1 MSQAHPS
8 RPPPHGL
15 SSSRTHGEWR
25 LLRVTELAEL
35 LGVSRRKA
43 FSLLG
48 NAIPVVVLG
57 RRCRRVRLA
66 DVIEYIESRRS

>member
-1 MSQAHPS
+1 MTSNIRIPD
-8 RPPPHGL
+8 
-15 SSSRTHGEWR
+15 EER
-25 LLRVTELAEL
+25 LLRVKELADL

-48 NAIPVVVLG
+48 SAIPVVVLG

-66 DVIEYIESRRS
+66 DALAFIAARRSR

>member
-1 MSQAHPS
+1 MTSNIRIPD
-8 RPPPHGL
+8 
-15 SSSRTHGEWR
+15 EER
-25 LLRVTELAEL
+25 LLRVKELADL

-48 NAIPVVVLG
+48 GAIPVVVLG

-66 DVIEYIESRRS
+66 DALAFIAARRSR

>member
-1 MSQAHPS
+1 MTSIPKIPAEEQ
-8 RPPPHGL
+8 
-15 SSSRTHGEWR
+15 
-25 LLRVTELAEL
+25 LLRVKELAEL

-48 NAIPVVVLG
+48 SAIPVVVLG

-66 DVIEYIESRRS
+66 DALAFIAARRSR